1 MKLNRQRWIFV
12 REVVLNEILDT
23 AEDNTH
29 SACICTKRC
38 ISVMAHHYA

>member
-1 MKLNRQRWIFV
+1 MKLNQQRWIFV
-12 REVVLNEILDT
+12 RKVVLNEILDT

-29 SACICTKRC
+29 STCICTKSY